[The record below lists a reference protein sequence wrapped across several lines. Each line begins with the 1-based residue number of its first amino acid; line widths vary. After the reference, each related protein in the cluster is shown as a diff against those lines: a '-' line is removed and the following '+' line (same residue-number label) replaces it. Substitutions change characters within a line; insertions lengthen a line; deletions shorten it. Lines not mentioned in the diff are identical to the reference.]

1 MNLFPLSIALPLN
14 TSLHS
19 LYPFLSPDSSRNIIV
34 WRTDNWQRYSS
45 AKEETSLNLQEFY
58 SVPLMWK
65 FHHLFPGMLAMLHK
79 HIKKEMERLHLH
91 FCSLQISASKQ
102 KRQINFSSL
111 EFDLE
116 GKQHSDLICIWW
128 LSFINGK
135 AGSSCTELRLGLA
148 SVFMLHPRMG
158 EELSTF
164 ICYLKGVTLKCVTV
178 HWHENKASGRALWS
192 FVVWDNSSSSICNLF
207 NASLFPA

>member
-65 FHHLFPGMLAMLHK
+65 FHHLLPGMLAMLHK
-79 HIKKEMERLHLH
+79 HIKKEMEREATSPLLQHEH
-91 FCSLQISASKQ
+91 RCQAQTEFCAWASSFAIYKTEPSDANKVWMLFSFQVKLQTWE
-102 KRQINFSSL
+102 IN
-111 EFDLE
+111 
-116 GKQHSDLICIWW
+116 
-128 LSFINGK
+128 LSFLL
-135 AGSSCTELRLGLA
+135 GS
-148 SVFMLHPRMG
+148 
-158 EELSTF
+158 
-164 ICYLKGVTLKCVTV
+164 
-178 HWHENKASGRALWS
+178 W
-192 FVVWDNSSSSICNLF
+192 NL
-207 NASLFPA
+207 